1 MVLVIW
7 ETMVRARKKNKRY
20 LLRKPKKSV
29 EPEVGQSG
37 HSSGDLV
44 DQGKSDK
51 KVKSTHLENLKK
63 VLANNLLMS
72 LQKKR
77 AAKQKNKYQ
86 LPQQYLLLIRI
97 MIC

>member
-7 ETMVRARKKNKRY
+7 EIRVTERKINKRY
-20 LLRKPKKSV
+20 LLRKPRKSV

-37 HSSGDLV
+37 HSGGDLV

-63 VLANNLLMS
+63 VLVNNLLMS
-72 LQKKR
+72 LQKK
-77 AAKQKNKYQ
+77 AVK
-86 LPQQYLLLIRI
+86 
-97 MIC
+97 